1 MEIRANFSED
11 KLVVN
16 ADLDKLVR
24 VLENLINNAMT
35 YGNDGKYV
43 DIATRK
49 ESNRAVVEVIN
60 YREPIPQSDI
70 PFIFDMFYRVK
81 NQEIEMMVVLL

>member
-16 ADLDKLVR
+16 SDLDKLVR

-49 ESNRAVVEVIN
+49 ESN
-60 YREPIPQSDI
+60 
-70 PFIFDMFYRVK
+70 
-81 NQEIEMMVVLL
+81 

>member
-16 ADLDKLVR
+16 ADPDKLVR

-35 YGNDGKYV
+35 YGLSL
-43 DIATRK
+43 IH
-49 ESNRAVVEVIN
+49 
-60 YREPIPQSDI
+60 
-70 PFIFDMFYRVK
+70 IFDG
-81 NQEIEMMVVLL
+81 Q